1 MSCGYQV
8 FVCLTHSQFGSWV
21 ELRDFGAASH
31 ILSAL
36 FLQVI
41 AINNKFPGPTINV
54 TTNNNVAVNV
64 RNKLDES
71 LLIHW
76 YVDFLFSFNSS

>member
-1 MSCGYQV
+1 MSEP
-8 FVCLTHSQFGSWV
+8 FF
-21 ELRDFGAASH
+21 
-31 ILSAL
+31 

-41 AINNKFPGPTINV
+41 AINGKFPGPTINV
-54 TTNNNVAVNV
+54 TTNNNVMVNV

-76 YVDFLFSFNSS
+76 YKTELYYVNMVTKEYGVKH

>member
-1 MSCGYQV
+1 VG
-8 FVCLTHSQFGSWV
+8 GKK
-21 ELRDFGAASH
+21 ELRGFAAASH
-31 ILSAL
+31 VLSAL

-41 AINNKFPGPTINV
+41 AVNNKFPGPTINV

-76 YVDFLFSFNSS
+76 YVACWFSFKTSYGA